1 MNHGECTVI
10 GAGAR
15 CGPEAGSLL
24 QVRHQS
30 VFSHTHTHPHTRIRL
45 SKSMHSGIDSKGI
58 THMISKAHRLG
69 ENSSLYIP
77 LLGEKLYRE

>member
-1 MNHGECTVI
+1 MELVLDVVLKLAVCCRYVTNL
-10 GAGAR
+10 
-15 CGPEAGSLL
+15 S
-24 QVRHQS
+24 
-30 VFSHTHTHPHTRIRL
+30 FHTHTHPHTRIRL